1 MLSEMQRDYSTNRIC
16 QVDIAD
22 SYDHKHQ
29 ALSPDDAARGLSKM
43 STDIA
48 KTLFRKLATL
58 GEVFSTER
66 IRTIKATYYRTAL
79 DMIEA
84 YANDAALNGLH
95 FDRHAEEQAVEL
107 FTRNVVSAGNYF
119 LENPSDTPFMP
130 SWNRVVSAAPEVL
143 DQMVEAVEAD
153 TAEFSPK

>member
-1 MLSEMQRDYSTNRIC
+1 
-16 QVDIAD
+16 
-22 SYDHKHQ
+22 
-29 ALSPDDAARGLSKM
+29 LSPEDAAHGLSKM
-43 STDIA
+43 STDIV

-58 GEVFSTER
+58 GEVLSSER

-84 YANDAALNGLH
+84 YANDAALNGLRYE
-95 FDRHAEEQAVEL
+95 RHAEEQAVEL
-107 FTRNVVSAGNYF
+107 FTRNVVTAGNYF

-143 DQMVEAVEAD
+143 EQMVEAVEAD
-153 TAEFSPK
+153 VADYGPK